1 MFSNNKRSRVAVGLR
16 SSLVTLLL
24 ALAAASSA
32 AAAAADETGN
42 KSASVSGV
50 ILGSGNAP
58 ASGVPVSLLDGS
70 GTPVAETKT
79 DATGHYSFTGINS
92 GSYTLSAGDSNVGV
106 AQTEVQLNAGD
117 LAQLAIQLGGT
128 AKIEPI
134 TVLGQRLDRARNSLS
149 PSTGSSKYEFDRQAI
164 KELPEGDNTS
174 LNHVLLQAP
183 GVANDSFGQLHIRGD
198 HGNLQ
203 YRINNVIIP
212 EGISGFGQVLDPRFA
227 NKIELLTG
235 ALPAQYGYRTAGVIN
250 ITTRDKFEGGEV
262 GIYGGSH
269 TTVNPDFA
277 YGTTTAGGSSAFV
290 TGSYLDS
297 GLGIESPT
305 GDHNPIHDRTRQ
317 DKLFGYFSTLLT
329 DTSRLSA
336 ILATSGGRFEIP
348 NNPGQ
353 APDPNFCS
361 APGQP
366 ADACSFNSAN
376 LNQRQRERTSY
387 GLLALQGLVAD
398 VGSYQV
404 ALFDRVSSVN
414 YQPDPLGDLVFNGV
428 AATIHRQSSTYGLQS
443 DLSFPLG
450 ESHTL
455 RAGTFISSEDDV
467 SDNTSVVFPTDNAGN
482 INGSAVTIVDNNPK
496 NGNFLAGLYIQD
508 EWDLMENLTINYG
521 VRYDK
526 LHAYVSGEQL
536 SPRLGVLYYL
546 TPDTAFHAGYASYF
560 TPPPNELVST
570 ASINKFANTTNAP
583 ASTQNSSVKP
593 ESTQYF
599 DVGVSEQFTSNL
611 NIGLDVYYKIVR
623 NLLDEGQFGQALIFT
638 PFNYEQGRVRGV
650 ELTAAY
656 HDGGFRAN
664 GNLSFAQA
672 LGKNIVSGEFNFGQ
686 DERDYIAGHYI
697 HLDHDQ
703 KISGSSSVSYLW
715 QGTTFSLTDLFGSG
729 LRRALVNSDGSTVP
743 NGDHVAFYNQ
753 VDTSVA
759 RTVET
764 GFVGKLDLRLSVINI
779 LDRSYQIRDG
789 TGVGVGAPQFGPRAA
804 VYFGVT
810 KPFGGK

>member
-1 MFSNNKRSRVAVGLR
+1 MFSINKRSRVAVGLR
-16 SSLVTLLL
+16 SSFVALFL
-24 ALAAASSA
+24 ALAAINHS
-32 AAAAADETGN
+32 AAADETVN
-42 KSASVSGV
+42 KSASITGV
-50 ILGSGNAP
+50 ILDSVGTP
-58 ASGVPVSLLDGS
+58 ASSTPVSLLDSSGS
-70 GTPVAETKT
+70 PIAETKT
-79 DATGHYSFTGINS
+79 DAMGHYRITGVNP
-92 GSYTLSAGDSNVGV
+92 GNYTLSAGDSTLGV
-106 AQTEVQLNAGD
+106 AQTAVQLIGGD
-117 LAQLAIQLGGT
+117 LTQSTIRLESS
-128 AKIEPI
+128 AKIAPI
-134 TVLGQRLDRARNSLS
+134 TVLAQRLDKARNSLS

-164 KELPEGDNTS
+164 KELPEGDSTS

-305 GDHNPIHDRTRQ
+305 GDRNPIHDRTQQ

-353 APDPNFCS
+353 PPDPNFCS

-366 ADACSFNSAN
+366 ANACSFDSAN
-376 LNQRQRERTSY
+376 LNDRQRERTSY
-387 GLLALQGLVAD
+387 GLFALQGLMAD
-398 VGSYQV
+398 VGSYQI

-428 AATIHRQSSTYGLQS
+428 AATIHRQSSTYGLQG
-443 DLSFPLG
+443 DASFPLG

-455 RAGTFISSEDDV
+455 RVGTFISSEDDV

-482 INGSAVTIVDNNPK
+482 INGSAITIVDNNPK

-508 EWDLMENLTINYG
+508 EWDLQDNLTINYG

-526 LHAYVSGEQL
+526 LHAYVGGEQL

-546 TPDTAFHAGYASYF
+546 TPDTAFHAGYARYF
-560 TPPPNELVST
+560 TPPPNELVSSS
-570 ASINKFANTTNAP
+570 SIDKFANTTNAP
-583 ASTQNSSVKP
+583 SVTQNSTVKP
-593 ESTQYF
+593 ESTHYF
-599 DVGVSEQFTSNL
+599 DVGVSEQFTSSL
-611 NIGLDVYYKIVR
+611 NVGLDVYYKLVR

-638 PFNYEQGRVRGV
+638 PFNYDQGRVRGV

-656 HDGGFRAN
+656 HEGGFRAN
-664 GNLSFAQA
+664 GNLSLAQA
-672 LGKNIVSGEFNFGQ
+672 LGKKISSGEFNFAQ
-686 DERDYIAGHYI
+686 DELDYIANNYI

-703 KISGSSSVSYLW
+703 KISGSGSVAYLW
-715 QGTTFSLTDLFGSG
+715 QGTTFSLADLFGSG
-729 LRRALVNSDGSTVP
+729 LRRGGSVP
-743 NGDHVAFYNQ
+743 NGDHIAFYNQ
-753 VDTSVA
+753 IDVSAERMVK
-759 RTVET
+759 T
-764 GFVGKLDLRLSVINI
+764 GIVGDLDLRLSVINI
-779 LDRSYQIRDG
+779 LDRSYEIRDG
-789 TGVGVGAPQFGPRAA
+789 SGVGVGAPQFGPRAA
-804 VYFGVT
+804 VYFGIA